1 MILNRIDDRPETP
14 ARGTSQDVSKAPSG
28 YKLLAPKPHQRI
40 TPNLSLRPSQSPE
53 SSGQDEPRR
62 PQTRQEWDAMKD
74 VIRQLYMVENFTL
87 EEVATAMLREHS
99 FAATKRMYK
108 RQFKRWDWK
117 KYNTQSVQESK
128 ETGRAIEMPQGQTTC
143 RRPMRS
149 KRNINIES
157 AWATRRC
164 ISARVPIASATP
176 PTKLTC
182 ANGDDKRTLQLFS
195 SLRDLIYGTFRRDNA
210 GWSSENLRFTG
221 LPTTGRLLVSQMDQ
235 AIRLFESKQY
245 KQGGIMLREAFRSL
259 EDVME
264 RDAIEIYQVVLMY
277 IPYYLPG
284 RYKDVT
290 RAWLHYTSQMLNL
303 KKRHDPISQ
312 LAKLLYLIHLNNP
325 KHLGPAL
332 ERLFCITAGTY
343 SQLRGTKDLSTLMAT
358 IDLLLARGDSKT
370 SEESAL
376 VVEKLGSL
384 VEEAA
389 VQFGE
394 TSETTIGIE
403 ACQITYAARLMLSPA
418 DTKIAELCKTHV
430 GRPKVEHPSRD
441 GEEDSPAGP
450 TVYHNHISIYGLL
463 FLGLGCSTETPA
475 RPALFKPQA
484 ISDWEKRKETIR
496 DLYIT
501 KNLSLRDVDRIMT
514 EKHQFSATHRQ
525 YKLKFLAWNWK
536 KYNARERSTRRL
548 NDGWVETLPTVVV
561 GKRPIRSRQSTVPT
575 ANRNH
580 GVRIVGMRSSPQL
593 ECQIQFPNAPLLW
606 CQEDERVNGLFLGLR
621 DLLFGTSR
629 INPRWRQVGSS
640 WWLPDAGEH
649 LVSIIILA
657 TRRLEAGE
665 IQSSGS
671 ALRKAFL
678 GIEDVIKNEALMGYQ
693 SLFLEIPLR
702 LLETGQIT
710 ELRFYTAHLWKMLE
724 IRKEGQPITQMAK
737 MLHGISANSPEAL
750 LHYLRQMHVIT
761 ADILARIRG
770 ENDYNTV
777 NARMKTLNMHENAGS
792 DVSQG
797 YLAVLDNFGALARHS
812 TTIFGQFAYDMS
824 RVECRR
830 IQANMGTTQV
840 PPTELK
846 EVCDRSL
853 AHLLAGVDHSTF
865 LRKSQSI
872 SELAHYAVT
881 EFITHECMMQVGNLD
896 AGIACLMRM
905 VEALERAQS
914 VSSNEIVRMYHAG
927 QAIRARLKLSDLL
940 SMAGRSKESAAM
952 MQGVS
957 SLEQLGESM

>member
-1 MILNRIDDRPETP
+1 M
-14 ARGTSQDVSKAPSG
+14 
-28 YKLLAPKPHQRI
+28 
-40 TPNLSLRPSQSPE
+40 
-53 SSGQDEPRR
+53 
-62 PQTRQEWDAMKD
+62 
-74 VIRQLYMVENFTL
+74 
-87 EEVATAMLREHS
+87 
-99 FAATKRMYK
+99 
-108 RQFKRWDWK
+108 
-117 KYNTQSVQESK
+117 
-128 ETGRAIEMPQGQTTC
+128 AI
-143 RRPMRS
+143 
-149 KRNINIES
+149 K
-157 AWATRRC
+157 
-164 ISARVPIASATP
+164 
-176 PTKLTC
+176 
-182 ANGDDKRTLQLFS
+182 
-195 SLRDLIYGTFRRDNA
+195 
-210 GWSSENLRFTG
+210 
-221 LPTTGRLLVSQMDQ
+221 
-235 AIRLFESKQY
+235 
-245 KQGGIMLREAFRSL
+245 
-259 EDVME
+259 
-264 RDAIEIYQVVLMY
+264 
-277 IPYYLPG
+277 
-284 RYKDVT
+284 
-290 RAWLHYTSQMLNL
+290 
-303 KKRHDPISQ
+303 
-312 LAKLLYLIHLNNP
+312 
-325 KHLGPAL
+325 
-332 ERLFCITAGTY
+332 
-343 SQLRGTKDLSTLMAT
+343 
-358 IDLLLARGDSKT
+358 
-370 SEESAL
+370 
-376 VVEKLGSL
+376 
-384 VEEAA
+384 
-389 VQFGE
+389 
-394 TSETTIGIE
+394 
-403 ACQITYAARLMLSPA
+403 
-418 DTKIAELCKTHV
+418 
-430 GRPKVEHPSRD
+430 PKVERPSRD
-441 GEEDSPAGP
+441 GEKDSPAGP

-475 RPALFKPQA
+475 RPALFKPQT

-548 NDGWVETLPTVVV
+548 NEGWVETLPTVVV

-575 ANRNH
+575 RNRNH
-580 GVRIVGMRSSPQL
+580 
-593 ECQIQFPNAPLLW
+593 EFPNAPLLW

-702 LLETGQIT
+702 LLETGQIN
-710 ELRFYTAHLWKMLE
+710 ELRFYTAHLWEMLD
-724 IRKEGQPITQMAK
+724 IRKKGQPITQMAK
-737 MLHGISANSPEAL
+737 MLHGICASSPEAL
-750 LHYLRQMHVIT
+750 LYHLRQMHVIT

-770 ENDYNTV
+770 ENDFNTV
-777 NARMKTLNMHENAGS
+777 NARMRTLNLQENAGS

-797 YLAVLDNFGALARHS
+797 YLAVLDNFGALARDS
-812 TTIFGQFAYDMS
+812 TTAFGQFAYDMS
-824 RVECRR
+824 QVECRR

-914 VSSNEIVRMYHAG
+914 LSSNEIVRMYHAG

-940 SMAGRSKESAAM
+940 NMAGRSKEATAT

-957 SLEQLGESM
+957 SLEQLGEPM